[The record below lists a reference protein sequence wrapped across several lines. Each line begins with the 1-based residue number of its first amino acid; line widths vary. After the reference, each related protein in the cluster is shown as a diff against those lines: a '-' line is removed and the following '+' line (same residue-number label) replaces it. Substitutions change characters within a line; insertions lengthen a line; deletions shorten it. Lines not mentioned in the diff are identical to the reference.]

1 MLRVIFY
8 ALCICICFVFQTTL
22 FYGLS
27 FGGIVPNLLIIITA
41 SVGFMRNEKEG
52 LLVGF
57 FCGILCDIFFGDMI
71 GFQALIYMY
80 IGFLNGL
87 FSKIFYPED
96 LKLPLCLIAISDL
109 SYGMVNYVFLFL
121 LRGKFDFG
129 FYMKSLIVPEVVYT
143 LIITFALYP
152 VLLFVMKRIEDFERK
167 RARKFV

>member
-109 SYGMVNYVFLFL
+109 SYGM
-121 LRGKFDFG
+121 
-129 FYMKSLIVPEVVYT
+129 
-143 LIITFALYP
+143 
-152 VLLFVMKRIEDFERK
+152 
-167 RARKFV
+167 ARV